1 MNVILIVALLSG
13 VVADD
18 FELPPGVMFDSTTVS
33 GEFLGFAVNEGANT
47 LFLSGGEDVE
57 SYMSKDPL
65 LDYFL
70 SMYVGDRVVLVLGE
84 AQYTTDEGETM
95 RVSRILDARACS
107 AEYSSWLDSLRAEG
121 DPEELIRN
129 LRIAPSEHIYGE

>member
-33 GEFLGFAVNEGANT
+33 GEFLGFAVNEEANT
-47 LFLSGGEDVE
+47 LFLRGGEAVE

-70 SMYVGDRVVLVLGE
+70 SMYVGDRVILILGE
-84 AQYTTDEGETM
+84 AEYTTEEGETV
-95 RVSRILDARACS
+95 RVSRILEAKAGS
-107 AEYSSWLDSLRAEG
+107 STYSSWSNSVRSEG
-121 DPEELIRN
+121 DPEELIRD
-129 LRIAPSEHIYGE
+129 LMSAPSEHIYGE